1 MKTETF
7 KLNISDKTLEVEFN
21 NLAERT
27 NSSVFVRMGNTVIMA
42 TAVMSNKE
50 IEGIDFFPL
59 TVAYVS

>member
-7 KLNISDKTLEVEFN
+7 KLNIDNKTLEVEFN

-50 IEGIDFFPL
+50 IEESISFL
-59 TVAYVS
+59 